1 MAIEK
6 DSGAK
11 TVNKTTTKKSP
22 EVIAITACPTGIAHT
37 YMAKEKILEA
47 AKELKMTCKVETQGR
62 SGNEDVLTAEDIAN
76 AKVIIFANDKALTGL
91 DRFNGKEVIQVGTKE
106 AILDSKKLINDYLNK
121 TGKLTTINQA
131 AKEGEAVDFSFD
143 NFKHVT
149 RNLLGGVSRMLPFVV
164 AGGII
169 LGIGFLIDSGNSG
182 GNFGVTRGAAAWFS
196 GLGKVIFSMMIP
208 ILGAYICYSIVGPQ
222 GLLPGMVC
230 GLVANAPAMLYKDD
244 GGAGWENTWGRI
256 FPDSIKNFNSG
267 FFGAIIGAYLVAF
280 VVYGLTKVLKKTP
293 KSLRGVKDI
302 VFVPVVTALA
312 AGAIMFAINIPLGYL
327 NYGLGL
333 GLKYLSEYNLSALAG
348 LIIGIMMAVD
358 MGGPINKAAYV
369 FGTVTIDASQTAYES
384 IRSSN
389 GGTTFMAAAMVA
401 GMVPPLAIALSTRIF
416 KKYWSAKDIDGG
428 NTNWFL
434 AACFITEGAIPYAA
448 EDPKR
453 VIPASVVG
461 SGVTGA
467 ILAGFGITL
476 SAPHGGVFV
485 FPLLNIQDNGSN
497 WFKMPTQGG
506 SIGVAIAIT
515 IIALV
520 VGALIS
526 ASILGFWRMSA
537 IKKGKLIL
545 K

>member
-182 GNFGVTRGAAAWFS
+182 GNFGVTRGAAA
-196 GLGKVIFSMMIP
+196 
-208 ILGAYICYSIVGPQ
+208 
-222 GLLPGMVC
+222 
-230 GLVANAPAMLYKDD
+230 
-244 GGAGWENTWGRI
+244 
-256 FPDSIKNFNSG
+256 
-267 FFGAIIGAYLVAF
+267 
-280 VVYGLTKVLKKTP
+280 
-293 KSLRGVKDI
+293 
-302 VFVPVVTALA
+302 
-312 AGAIMFAINIPLGYL
+312 
-327 NYGLGL
+327 
-333 GLKYLSEYNLSALAG
+333 
-348 LIIGIMMAVD
+348 
-358 MGGPINKAAYV
+358 
-369 FGTVTIDASQTAYES
+369 
-384 IRSSN
+384 
-389 GGTTFMAAAMVA
+389 
-401 GMVPPLAIALSTRIF
+401 
-416 KKYWSAKDIDGG
+416 
-428 NTNWFL
+428 
-434 AACFITEGAIPYAA
+434 
-448 EDPKR
+448 
-453 VIPASVVG
+453 
-461 SGVTGA
+461 
-467 ILAGFGITL
+467 
-476 SAPHGGVFV
+476 
-485 FPLLNIQDNGSN
+485 
-497 WFKMPTQGG
+497 
-506 SIGVAIAIT
+506 
-515 IIALV
+515 
-520 VGALIS
+520 
-526 ASILGFWRMSA
+526 
-537 IKKGKLIL
+537 
-545 K
+545 